1 MADKIQPV
9 SKPVPKGSG
18 MGVPSAYKTLTTP
31 EPCFG
36 RLFGSGKEAKNAIG
50 SQSIM
55 GKRGSKG

>member
-18 MGVPSAYKTLTTP
+18 MGSPKGYSTITTP

-36 RLFGSGKEAKNAIG
+36 RLFGSGKEAKDVKGN
-50 SQSIM
+50 SSMM
-55 GKRGSKG
+55 GKK

>member
-9 SKPVPKGSG
+9 SKPVPAASG
-18 MGVPSAYKTLTTP
+18 LSSPSAYKVISTP

-36 RLFGSGKEAKNAIG
+36 RLFGSQKEAKDAMG
-50 SQSIM
+50 SQSLM

>member
-18 MGVPSAYKTLTTP
+18 MGQPGSYSTITTP
-31 EPCFG
+31 EPCYG
-36 RLFGSGKEAKNAIG
+36 RLFGSGKEAKDARG
-50 SQSIM
+50 SQSMM